1 MDSRPLRW
9 ACLFQCQCRQYC
21 SIFFCFSCSG
31 DSQMTLLF
39 QTGMVLLRWT
49 PFQLENYP
57 KQFTFLPKADSWLDK
72 DLFFLIEHLFQSE
85 YFQLYFFFLIFVSA
99 WAAITEYHWL
109 GGLNNRNIFSNTS
122 GGWKSEI
129 RVPAN
134 IVRFWEA
141 SLPGLTDGQLLTV
154 SSYAK
159 ENKRALVSLPL
170 LLGPLIPF
178 SVGPIL
184 MTSSKPNHPI
194 SRYHHTEG

>member
-1 MDSRPLRW
+1 MQWRLTNDTTIPDRYG
-9 ACLFQCQCRQYC
+9 A
-21 SIFFCFSCSG
+21 
-31 DSQMTLLF
+31 SQMDTLSA
-39 QTGMVLLRWT
+39 G
-49 PFQLENYP
+49 E
-57 KQFTFLPKADSWLDK
+57 LPKAIHLPPKSRQ
-72 DLFFLIEHLFQSE
+72 LIRQRPVFSDRTSVPKWVFSTL
-85 YFQLYFFFLIFVSA
+85 FFFLIFVSA

-170 LLGPLIPF
+170 LLGALIPF